1 MLYAIINTKKG
12 EEQGFLAISHK
23 TLSNGKKMIVNE
35 NELNIVDED
44 LMKAVN
50 KLGGT
55 ELLTNSELHNKIK
68 TSKLQ

>member
-35 NELNIVDED
+35 NELKIVDED

-55 ELLTNSELHNKIK
+55 ELLTNSELRNIIK
-68 TSKLQ
+68 TIK